1 MNERI
6 KIASPA
12 PEYAAG
18 TQQGPWVG
26 RSVERREDAAL
37 LTGRGAFADDVGVKP
52 GTLHAAFLRSP
63 HAHARL
69 NHIDARPALAIPGV
83 RAVLTGEEVKR
94 WAAPFVVGVKAPME
108 HWCVAVDKVRYA
120 GEPVAVVV
128 AEDRYVAEDALERIV
143 VEYEPLP
150 AVLDLEAA
158 IAPDAPIL
166 HEAVGRNVV
175 SDRTFSYGDP
185 QTAFASAPHRVS
197 LKVRYPRNSCTP
209 IECGV
214 VVAEHLPGNEGYD
227 VTANF
232 MGPFSL
238 HAVMALAL

>member
-12 PEYAAG
+12 CEHAAG
-18 TQQGPWVG
+18 TQHGPWLG
-26 RSVERREDAAL
+26 RSIERREDAAL
-37 LTGRGAFADDVGVKP
+37 LIGRGAFADDVGTKP

-83 RAVLTGEEVKR
+83 RTVLTGEEVKR

-128 AEDRYVAEDALERIV
+128 AEDRYVA
-143 VEYEPLP
+143 
-150 AVLDLEAA
+150 
-158 IAPDAPIL
+158 
-166 HEAVGRNVV
+166 
-175 SDRTFSYGDP
+175 
-185 QTAFASAPHRVS
+185 
-197 LKVRYPRNSCTP
+197 
-209 IECGV
+209 
-214 VVAEHLPGNEGYD
+214 
-227 VTANF
+227 
-232 MGPFSL
+232 
-238 HAVMALAL
+238 